1 VLITEPARQAGR
13 QAGRQASVTV
23 AANSGGSAPRSPAVA
38 ASCCSKR
45 SPPPSP
51 PTAPAAAR
59 PRPPAGHTPP
69 ASEPGTE
76 GQPRDRSDRRVQ
88 PGVGLDRRRHL
99 QPPRPAHRAN
109 QPGIQQAPRTRCT
122 CFPATSLTHYRRQQP
137 RLRPRRL
144 APPRLARPVR
154 ATSSRATS
162 DGRVHLTISYPRA
175 RPSQQL
181 LRRWGISTARPWR
194 AFDGARTPDRRR
206 WCWCWL
212 VTTAADHQQEQHGA
226 KTAQELGSLALTD
239 VT

>member
-1 VLITEPARQAGR
+1 MLITEPARQAGR
-13 QAGRQASVTV
+13 PASRWRRTLGDPRPGV
-23 AANSGGSAPRSPAVA
+23 PRSPHHAAHSARRLHRHRLRRLLPDPGHRPVTHRRPTSPARRGSQGIDRTVA
-38 ASCCSKR
+38 FSQVWDW
-45 SPPPSP
+45 
-51 PTAPAAAR
+51 TADDIF
-59 PRPPAGHTPP
+59 
-69 ASEPGTE
+69 S
-76 GQPRDRSDRRVQ
+76 
-88 PGVGLDRRRHL
+88 HL
-99 QPPRPAHRAN
+99 GPAHRAN

-226 KTAQELGSLALTD
+226 ITAQELGSLALTD

>member
-13 QAGRQASVTV
+13 QASRWRRTLGDPRPGV
-23 AANSGGSAPRSPAVA
+23 PRSPHHA
-38 ASCCSKR
+38 AQS
-45 SPPPSP
+45 
-51 PTAPAAAR
+51 AR
-59 PRPPAGHTPP
+59 RLHRHRLRRLLPDPGHRAGHTPP

-226 KTAQELGSLALTD
+226 ITAQELGSLALTD